1 MVRSAQG
8 ERGAV
13 PAWLLLVL
21 AAVAGG
27 AVVGAALG
35 VSGVVDIVAEPATI
49 SAAADRASYYDCPAG
64 SVLGALHRG
73 DRVFL
78 TGRDESGA
86 WVEVRSPRH
95 LDERVWVRAAHVEA
109 DAAVE
114 LQVRS
119 CQVPVVVAVETTTT
133 SSTVVVDTTTTSTTV
148 ADTTTTVPAAP
159 SVGSV
164 SATNNPIWE
173 GYFSDTDNCTGAPGQ
188 PIRSS
193 ISAVVTAPAG
203 VQGVVL
209 LWSVGAESGS
219 SQMSLSSGA
228 YRGTLGPFDAE
239 NPDVVPQ
246 GQSLAIAVTVRVTD
260 DLGRTATSQRTVT
273 LNDCTFG

>member
-1 MVRSAQG
+1 MVGMAQG

-13 PAWLLLVL
+13 PAWLVLVL
-21 AAVAGG
+21 AALAGG
-27 AVVGAALG
+27 GLIGVALG
-35 VSGVVDIVAEPATI
+35 ASGAIDLIGEPVAVAPATA
-49 SAAADRASYYDCPAG
+49 SASYYDCPAG
-64 SVLGALHRG
+64 TSLGLLHRG

-78 TGRDESGA
+78 TGRDGSGD
-86 WVEVRSPRH
+86 WIEVRSPRH
-95 LDERVWVRAAHVEA
+95 LDDRVWMRAAHVEA
-109 DAAVE
+109 DAVVD

-119 CQVPVVVAVETTTT
+119 CRVSAVAIVETTTT
-133 SSTVVVDTTTTSTTV
+133 SVVVDTTTTSTTV

-203 VQGVVL
+203 VQSVVL